1 MSMATSAAHSAHWRG
16 IGMMEPVATQMTWAV
31 SSARYP
37 KMRPKSATVD
47 CLHSRTHRTRTILL
61 KKRRRK
67 INELFTITLIIAIIY
82 NWTKGMNEGIG
93 SRNKLPTRL
102 WSSGRRTSCRRRTI
116 QCSKSSPRGAAK
128 QHALPSLQQ
137 IYTKIYLHVCVSLSL
152 YRHTH
157 KRLYMVYVYLSN
169 KLSPSFLFIP
179 RSVLPLS
186 FLFSIIIGTTNNSF
200 QHEFNQM

>member
-1 MSMATSAAHSAHWRG
+1 
-16 IGMMEPVATQMTWAV
+16 
-31 SSARYP
+31 
-37 KMRPKSATVD
+37 
-47 CLHSRTHRTRTILL
+47 
-61 KKRRRK
+61 
-67 INELFTITLIIAIIY
+67 
-82 NWTKGMNEGIG
+82 
-93 SRNKLPTRL
+93 
-102 WSSGRRTSCRRRTI
+102 
-116 QCSKSSPRGAAK
+116 
-128 QHALPSLQQ
+128 LPSLQQ
-137 IYTKIYLHVCVSLSL
+137 IYTKIYWHVCLSLSL